1 MKLLILLFGL
11 ALAAA
16 PPAFAAQ
23 NPDEK
28 KLQILTTTTD
38 LRAIAAEVGG
48 DRVEAKSLMKGPE
61 DPHFLDA
68 KPNFITLANRADL
81 FIKIGMSLEAGYE
94 SIIIGES
101 RNKKIQTGAPGYLD
115 ASITIEKLEIPTGPV
130 DRSHGDVHQ
139 DGNPHYLL
147 DPLNAKKVAGAIR
160 DSLVKTSPQYKSEL
174 EDRCKQFCRKMD
186 ESMFGKK
193 ILERF
198 SADTLGEL
206 LANGKLAAFV
216 KDRKAEADLGGWA
229 AEMLPFSGKPVAVYH
244 KNLTYFAHRFH
255 LEEAVTLEQKPGV
268 RPSSSYLINVI
279 ETIKNQKIKAVFY
292 TSFQSVKAVE
302 KVCEETGAAK
312 VLYPH
317 QVGAIDDTGDYIKMI
332 DRLVKLSS
340 AALART

>member
-1 MKLLILLFGL
+1 MKLLTLLFVFGIAAFGP
-11 ALAAA
+11 ALS
-16 PPAFAAQ
+16 AQ
-23 NPDEK
+23 NPVEK

-38 LRAIAAEVGG
+38 LRAIAAEIGG
-48 DRVEAKSLMKGPE
+48 ERVEAKSFMKGPE

-68 KPNFITLANRADL
+68 KPNFITLANRADV
-81 FIKIGMSLEAGYE
+81 FIKVGMSLEAGYE

-101 RNKKIQTGAPGYLD
+101 RNKKIQPGAPGYLD
-115 ASITIEKLEIPTGPV
+115 ASITIEKLEIPTGV
-130 DRSHGDVHQ
+130 IDRSQGDVHQ

-160 DSLVKTSPQYKSEL
+160 DSLIKSTPQYKSEL
-174 EDRCKQFCRKMD
+174 EERCKQFCQKID

-206 LANGKLAAFV
+206 LANGKLQVFL

-229 AEMLPFSGKPVAVYH
+229 AEMLSFAGKPVAVYH
-244 KNLTYFAHRFH
+244 KNLTYFAHRFR
-255 LEEAVTLEQKPGV
+255 LEEAVSLEKKPGV
-268 RPSSSYLINVI
+268 QPSSSYLVHVI
-279 ETIKNQKIKAVFY
+279 ETIKSRQIKAVFY

-317 QVGAIDDTGDYIKMI
+317 QVGATDDTGDYIKMI